1 MRALQLRPNA
11 NHLRSELLLM
21 MNSPGRSKEAGTR
34 MSMRR
39 LGLGR
44 GRTGTL
50 GSRTAGM
57 AEALKMGAATAEITP
72 LIATE
77 HQTGRGP
84 RGILEAGADGI
95 ERGEIMAIGAAG
107 SGDPRE
113 TELQPDL
120 QVPPGLRRLHGP
132 ARLRLPGDL
141 HPGLRRAPGIPLLS
155 GRRQD
160 QRQDPDMAG
169 VRLMLPLGPNSMM
182 PSQLLSL
189 LAQPKV
195 LLNASS
201 CRRSPEIQ
209 NMAAISEPRQ
219 GAI

>member
-1 MRALQLRPNA
+1 
-11 NHLRSELLLM
+11 
-21 MNSPGRSKEAGTR
+21 

-120 QVPPGLRRLHGP
+120 QVPPGLRRLH
-132 ARLRLPGDL
+132 AFDY
-141 HPGLRRAPGIPLLS
+141 
-155 GRRQD
+155 
-160 QRQDPDMAG
+160 
-169 VRLMLPLGPNSMM
+169 LGTYI
-182 PSQLLSL
+182 
-189 LAQPKV
+189 
-195 LLNASS
+195 
-201 CRRSPEIQ
+201 RDYD
-209 NMAAISEPRQ
+209 EPR
-219 GAI
+219 GFLSCPDDDKTNGRILIWLESG